1 MLFQSQQITLTQM
14 TSNPI
19 NTLSNNTNTIYIQ
32 TYIYILKI
40 KKNLF
45 ELENDIPPLLF
56 FFQRGLESFIKHELQ
71 QKPIKKIKI

>member
-32 TYIYILKI
+32 TYIYI
-40 KKNLF
+40 
-45 ELENDIPPLLF
+45 EN
-56 FFQRGLESFIKHELQ
+56 QE
-71 QKPIKKIKI
+71 KPV